1 MLLKCYIASEIIII
15 VDGYIIDAEVQY
27 KLNMSVLIFIMG
39 SQNKNRTLVAYDQ
52 DLLHNSWQ
60 RGLRGNQ
67 RVM

>member
-27 KLNMSVLIFIMG
+27 KLKMSVLIFLMG
-39 SQNKNRTLVAYDQ
+39 SQNKNITLVAYDQ
-52 DLLHNSWQ
+52 DLLHNSWP

-67 RVM
+67 RVV